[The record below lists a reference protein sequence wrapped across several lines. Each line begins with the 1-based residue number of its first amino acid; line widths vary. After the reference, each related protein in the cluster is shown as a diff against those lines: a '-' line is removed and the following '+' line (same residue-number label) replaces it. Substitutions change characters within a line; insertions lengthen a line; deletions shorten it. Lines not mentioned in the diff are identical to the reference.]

1 VRAGDRLTV
10 TSTIEAIKSMAGND
24 ILDIR
29 GEVHDE
35 AGEHVVT
42 AWTKLVARAAE
53 EA

>member
-1 VRAGDRLTV
+1 MRSGDRLSV
-10 TSTIEAIKSMAGND
+10 TSTIEGIRSLAGND
-24 ILDIR
+24 IIDVR

-42 AWTKLVARAAE
+42 AWTKLVSRAAE

>member
-1 VRAGDRLTV
+1 
-10 TSTIEAIKSMAGND
+10 
-24 ILDIR
+24 
-29 GEVHDE
+29 EVHDE

>member
-1 VRAGDRLTV
+1 
-10 TSTIEAIKSMAGND
+10 MAGND

-53 EA
+53 EN